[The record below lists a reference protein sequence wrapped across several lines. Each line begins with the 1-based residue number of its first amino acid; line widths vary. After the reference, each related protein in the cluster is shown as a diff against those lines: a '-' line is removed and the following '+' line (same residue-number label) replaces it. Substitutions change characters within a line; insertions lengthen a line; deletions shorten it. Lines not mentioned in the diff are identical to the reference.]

1 MAALPMLAMAQNS
14 LDVKLDSAG
23 QLATKIADDQ
33 RFKISD
39 FKISGPLNGD
49 DLKLLQQIVTRT
61 KAKNPDECL
70 VNSVD
75 LAGATIIE
83 SNIKGA
89 IKTQAD
95 ELPAGMFAGAKALKK
110 VVLPSGLKSI
120 GKEAFQTCESLPE
133 IIIPSGV

>member
-1 MAALPMLAMAQNS
+1 MWRDHGALF
-14 LDVKLDSAG
+14 KLG
-23 QLATKIADDQ
+23 HEKIDHVHQ
-33 RFKISD
+33 GLEERR
-39 FKISGPLNGD
+39 L
-49 DLKLLQQIVTRT
+49 
-61 KAKNPDECL
+61 DECL

-75 LAGATIIE
+75 LAGVTIIE

-133 IIIPSGV
+133 IIIPSGVKTIANEAFEDCKSITKMQLPDGLTAIAPQLFND